1 MVLVNVP
8 VGNAKPG
15 ETAPR
20 RNYKVKDGAVIKP
33 PGYKCST
40 VFEFFN
46 ETVQNHGKDKLC
58 QGWRDLIDIHSE
70 TKQVTKLINGEKKTV
85 DKNWLFYEKSDYK
98 YITFGQLQSL
108 IQFYGKGLINIGLNH
123 SNVDKLHIF
132 AATSPYWIRTF
143 LAAQTQNI
151 PVVTAYDTLGEEGL
165 THSLVQTESS
175 AVFTD
180 IDLLSKLINP
190 LKKANHVKF
199 IIYSEDLNSND
210 KRSNGSIYKNA
221 KSAIDEILK
230 IRSDIKFFSIN
241 EIIELGKKNDSSID
255 LHPPKPDDL
264 SCIMYTSGSTG
275 TPKGVVLSH
284 KNIVA
289 GIGGVSV
296 NIPNTTVGEK
306 DRIIAFLP
314 LAHIF
319 ELVFELVS
327 FYWGGIVGY
336 ANAKTLTDASCK
348 NCEGDM
354 KSFKPTIMVGVAA
367 VWEAV
372 KKGIISQIEKQ
383 PSTTQKIFWAA
394 YNAKS
399 TSKKY
404 HIPFLPSLIDNLI
417 FKKIKAATGGNI
429 RIMLNGGSPISGET
443 QRFINN
449 TIGTMLIGYGLT
461 ETVANTCVLMPEHF
475 EFDVAGSLVGSI
487 TVKLIDVP
495 EAGYFAKNN
504 QGEVLISGA
513 PVLSEYYKNPKETKS
528 AFEYEDGWFSTGDI
542 AEWTSTGALKI
553 IDRKKNLVKTLNGE
567 YIALEK
573 LESIYRSNK
582 YVLNICCYADQ
593 TKVKPVGIVLPN
605 EPQIKELIYSLGL
618 DKNAKSSNDIELH
631 LYLEDKKL
639 LAALNK
645 SILETGKQGGL
656 NGIEL
661 LLGVA
666 LVDDEWTP
674 ESGYVTSAQKLQR
687 KKILASV
694 QSQVDKIYAEN

>member
-1 MVLVNVP
+1 MVLLNVP
-8 VGNAKPG
+8 VGEAKSG

-20 RNYKVKDGAVIKP
+20 RNYKVKDGAVVRPI
-33 PGYKCST
+33 GYKCST
-40 VFEFFN
+40 VYEFFN
-46 ETVQNHGKDKLC
+46 ETVTKHGKDKTC
-58 QGWRDLIDIHSE
+58 QGWRDLIDIHTE
-70 TKQVTKLINGEKKTV
+70 TKKVTKIIDGEEVTT
-85 DKNWLFYEKSDYK
+85 DKNWLYYEKSDYK
-98 YITFGQLQSL
+98 YVTFGQLQSI

-123 SNVDKLHIF
+123 GGDDKLHLF
-132 AATSPYWIRTF
+132 AATSPYWMRTF
-143 LAAQTQNI
+143 LACQTQNI

-165 THSLVQTESS
+165 THSLVQTES
-175 AVFTD
+175 AAIFTD
-180 IDLLSKLINP
+180 IDLLTKLINP
-190 LKKANHVKF
+190 LKNANGVKF
-199 IIYSEDLNSND
+199 IIFSEEIDPND
-210 KRSNGSIYKNA
+210 KRNDGLIYKNA
-221 KSAIDEILK
+221 KFAIDEISK
-230 IRSDIKFFSIN
+230 IRPDIKFYSIN
-241 EIIELGKKNDSSID
+241 DVIKLGKENDSTID
-255 LHPPKPDDL
+255 FHPPKPEDL

-284 KNIVA
+284 RNIVA
-289 GIGGVSV
+289 GIAGVAV
-296 NIPNTTVGEK
+296 NIPTSTVGEK

-319 ELVFELVS
+319 ELVFELIS
-327 FYWGGIVGY
+327 FYWGGVVGY
-336 ANAKTLTDASCK
+336 ANVKTITDASCR

-394 YNAKS
+394 YHAKE

-404 HIPFLPSLIDNLI
+404 HIPLIPSLIDSII

-449 TIGTMLIGYGLT
+449 TIGPMLIGYGLT
-461 ETVANTCVLMPEHF
+461 ETVANTTVLMPEHF
-475 EFDVAGSLVGSI
+475 EFDVAGSLVGSV

-495 EAGYFAKNN
+495 DAGYFAKNN

-513 PVLSEYYKNPKETKS
+513 PVLSEYYKNSEETKK
-528 AFEYEDGWFSTGDI
+528 AFEYEQGWFSTGDI
-542 AEWTSTGALKI
+542 GEWTPSGALKL

-573 LESIYRSNK
+573 LESIYRANK
-582 YVLNICCYADQ
+582 YVLNICVYADQ

-605 EPQIKELIYSLGL
+605 EPQVKELIYSLGL
-618 DKNAKSSNDIELH
+618 DKNAKSSADVELH
-631 LYLEDKKL
+631 RYLIDKKL
-639 LAALNK
+639 LKALNK
-645 SILETGKQGGL
+645 SILETGKNGGL
-656 NGIEL
+656 TGIEL
-661 LLGVA
+661 LLGIA
-666 LVDDEWTP
+666 IVDHEWTP

-694 QSQVDKIYAEN
+694 QKEVDQIYAEN